1 MQLFGRFLRLW
12 RLWRLWGLGLLLA
25 SFCLIPLLA
34 IIFWIRAF
42 LFGATESKLDLR
54 RYKAM
59 I

>member
-1 MQLFGRFLRLW
+1 MQLCGRFLRLW
-12 RLWRLWGLGLLLA
+12 RVWGLGLLLA

-34 IIFWIRAF
+34 IIFWLRAF